1 LAPRALSRPIDAY
14 LIARVDLH
22 EKRSVCGFPGSFSE
36 ILENN
41 KDNEPIDMKA
51 PKVDPE
57 FQYARTVLV
66 VDDDP
71 FILRYVEKALS
82 MAKYN
87 VRTANSEDK
96 ALAVLNKQQIDIV
109 LTDIVMGDS
118 DGFRLAARIKERN
131 SGLPVVFMTGAVP
144 ETDQHAQELGR
155 VGLLLHKPF
164 GPQQLWDFLAGA
176 LSKRFSSVRTP
187 DCRRAA

>member
-1 LAPRALSRPIDAY
+1 
-14 LIARVDLH
+14 
-22 EKRSVCGFPGSFSE
+22 
-36 ILENN
+36 
-41 KDNEPIDMKA
+41 MKA
-51 PKVDPE
+51 PKVDPK

-87 VRTANSEDK
+87 VRTANSEDQ
-96 ALAVLNKQQIDIV
+96 ALAVLNEQKIDIV
-109 LTDIVMGDS
+109 LTDIVMGAS
-118 DGFRLAARIKERN
+118 DGFRLAARIGERN

-144 ETDQHAQELGR
+144 DTDQYAQELR
-155 VGLLLHKPF
+155 QTGLLLRKPF

-187 DCRRAA
+187 ACRHAA

>member
-1 LAPRALSRPIDAY
+1 
-14 LIARVDLH
+14 
-22 EKRSVCGFPGSFSE
+22 
-36 ILENN
+36 
-41 KDNEPIDMKA
+41 MKA

-57 FQYARTVLV
+57 FHSSRTVLV

-71 FILRYVEKALS
+71 FILRYLEKALS

-87 VRTANSEDK
+87 VRTANSEDQ
-96 ALAVLNKQQIDIV
+96 ALAVLNQQQIDIV

-118 DGFRLAARIKERN
+118 DGFRLAARIKKRN

-144 ETDQHAQELGR
+144 ETDHYAQELGQA
-155 VGLLLHKPF
+155 GLLLRKPF

-187 DCRRAA
+187 ACGRAA